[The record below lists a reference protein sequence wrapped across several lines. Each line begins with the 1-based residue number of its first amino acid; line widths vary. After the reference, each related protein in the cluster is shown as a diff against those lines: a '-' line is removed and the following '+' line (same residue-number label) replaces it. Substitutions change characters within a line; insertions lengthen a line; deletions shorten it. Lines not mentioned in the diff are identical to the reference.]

1 MEQPSKR
8 LIDHGLVLPPVATPV
23 GSYVQAKVHDRLIF
37 VTGQLAFINGEI
49 SVPGLLGAQ
58 VSADQGAT
66 AARVCALNSIA
77 AAASTVGGIDRIA
90 GVLQVTGFL
99 ACTEGFTGH
108 SLVLNGA
115 SDLFVEIFGE
125 GGRHT
130 RTNIGVG
137 SLPLGS
143 PIELQVTF
151 EMIGEMS

>member
-1 MEQPSKR
+1 MVQPSQR
-8 LIDHGLVLPPVATPV
+8 LVDNGIVLPPVAAPV

-37 VTGQLAFINGEI
+37 VTGQLAFVDGEI
-49 SVPGLLGAQ
+49 LTPGLLGAQ
-58 VSADQGAT
+58 VAADQGAT
-66 AARVCALNSIA
+66 AARQCALNSIA
-77 AAASTVGGIDRIA
+77 AAASAVGGIDRIA

-99 ACTEGFTGH
+99 ACAEGFTGH

-115 SDLFVEIFGE
+115 SDLFVEVFGE

-137 SLPLGS
+137 SLPLSS

-151 EMIGEMS
+151 ERIEEMS